1 MDAFAKMAGP
11 PGFFKPNRP
20 HQNEAKKRRPH
31 RRQMQDGVRTA
42 ALRAFTAAQLYKEG
56 TFPAIAKAAQA
67 CGSTG
72 HYVRAAKVILD
83 AENTEVQHDVL
94 AGRLPLLVAASQ
106 LRRLA
111 DLVKAY
117 RAISSADLP
126 RFGKTVGVADL
137 FDHAIAPAL

>member
-1 MDAFAKMAGP
+1 MHHMDAFAKMAGP

-20 HQNEAKKRRPH
+20 HQNKAKKRRPH
-31 RRQMQDGVRTA
+31 RRQMQDGVRSA
-42 ALRAFTAAQLYKEG
+42 AAAQLYKQG
-56 TFPAIAKAAQA
+56 TFPTIAKAAQA

-83 AENTEVQHDVL
+83 AENTQVQHDVL
-94 AGRLPLLVAASQ
+94 AGRLPLLVAARQ
-106 LRRLA
+106 LHGLA

-126 RFGKTVGVADL
+126 MFGKTVGVADL